1 MEDLKDFLKI
11 CNNMYAKQI
20 KQIIKMIENNNQ
32 LSLSAKNNLCASGEL
47 IVDTIK
53 LVNKDCINVVLPS
66 LRNCYEMTLKGI
78 VLDDNVEIRN
88 SYNKI
93 IKLKEKDGMDNVRR
107 FIGENFS
114 KYFYVIEKD
123 ENFEKILGEGV
134 LTYVYKTLCRYS
146 HATKVNE
153 FVYIAQKDDKTREI
167 LNIYLVS
174 MLLYPIILLYV
185 DAVCTRLNEFELDEG
200 ISAVYSIITLNILN
214 LILKHKIEINM
225 INDVSKKILGEP
237 DELLKI
243 RIENEKNLYSFGI
256 EDYKNNIK
264 NEQVLSKEFSRII
277 NNYLKRFFTI
287 KQINKLN
294 EIVQR
299 Y

>member
-1 MEDLKDFLKI
+1 
-11 CNNMYAKQI
+11 
-20 KQIIKMIENNNQ
+20 
-32 LSLSAKNNLCASGEL
+32 
-47 IVDTIK
+47 
-53 LVNKDCINVVLPS
+53 
-66 LRNCYEMTLKGI
+66 
-78 VLDDNVEIRN
+78 
-88 SYNKI
+88 
-93 IKLKEKDGMDNVRR
+93 
-107 FIGENFS
+107 
-114 KYFYVIEKD
+114 
-123 ENFEKILGEGV
+123 
-134 LTYVYKTLCRYS
+134 
-146 HATKVNE
+146 
-153 FVYIAQKDDKTREI
+153 
-167 LNIYLVS
+167 

-277 NNYLKRFFTI
+277 DNYLKRFFTI
-287 KQINKLN
+287 KQLNKLN

-299 Y
+299 NWIIDVFIMI